1 MVIMGSMIE
10 ERLKVYICNLH
21 TCNPRLCTAARVVR
35 FNKATEIRENKIRG
49 NSILLT
55 PFADIAFS
63 PADREQVEK
72 YGLVAVDCSWNEI
85 ENGKRA
91 LSRGKGRA
99 LPFLV
104 AANPTNYGSPS
115 KLSTLEAL
123 SAALIIIGAK
133 KQAEEILSLVKWGQ
147 EFYKINEQYL
157 SDYAEAKNSKEVVK
171 IQMKIISSLYDK
183 K

>member
-1 MVIMGSMIE
+1 MGTITE
-10 ERLKVYICNLH
+10 ENLRVYICNLH
-21 TCNPRLCTAARVVR
+21 TCNPRLCTAARVLR
-35 FNKATEIRENKIRG
+35 FDKAVEIKANKIG
-49 NSILLT
+49 SNSIVLT
-55 PFADIAFS
+55 PFADIALS
-63 PADREQVEK
+63 HSDREQVEK

-85 ENGKRA
+85 ENGKRV

-104 AANPTNYGSPS
+104 AANPTNYGNPS

-123 SAALIIIGAK
+123 SAALIILGSK

-157 SDYAEAKNSKEVVK
+157 TEYSEAKNSKEVVE
-171 IQMKIISSLYDK
+171 IQMRIISKLYDRK
-183 K
+183 